1 MTVADSGGAVLLNIT
16 RTVRR
21 FRIVPTA
28 LRTNQLYYNVYC
40 VGLNTVFASV
50 IPLLSLLY
58 LNTRL
63 TFSAIFRRKF
73 YLISSLILCI
83 QYVSQYVFCKL

>member
-63 TFSAIFRRKF
+63 KENPDIQRH
-73 YLISSLILCI
+73 LSSQFKADILSMGI
-83 QYVSQYVFCKL
+83 IIVSI